1 MSIIY
6 CRLQWQII
14 AKDNYLSIVLQ
25 GFLSAQLSFPQ
36 LIAFGLALFAKSTNA
51 TRLNLLVKGLPGL
64 VVMLARLSTTIGYNY
79 RIEQDRAS
87 WQSKKD
93 TRVKSLTMP
102 PP

>member
-1 MSIIY
+1 MFNPKVVGLTL
-6 CRLQWQII
+6 CLPM
-14 AKDNYLSIVLQ
+14 Q

-79 RIEQDRAS
+79 RIEKDRAS
-87 WQSKKD
+87 WEAKKD
-93 TRVKSLTMP
+93 SQQKSLTAP

>member
-1 MSIIY
+1 MRTKCHASI
-6 CRLQWQII
+6 RI
-14 AKDNYLSIVLQ
+14 AALIAILSPQ

-64 VVMLARLSTTIGYNY
+64 VVMLARLSMTIGYNY

-93 TRVKSLTMP
+93 ASPKSLSAP